1 MSRLVVGPFNR
12 VEGDLEVKLDIKD
25 QSVIR
30 AEVVSPLYRGFE
42 EMLRGKDPRDALI
55 IVPRICGICS
65 VSQSIAAAE
74 ALGEA
79 QGLMPTPNG
88 QRVSNIVHACE
99 NIADH
104 LTHFYMFFMPDFAR
118 SVYADQAWYSDVSER
133 FEAMKGTA
141 VQDVLPRRAEFFHI
155 VGILAGK
162 WPHTLALQPG
172 GVTKTVAKHE
182 LHRLMALVKNFRR
195 FLEREVIGFDLQA
208 FSALSSRD
216 ELMVLV
222 DQHGPTHSDLFRFVD
237 LSRRLG
243 LNRLGRATDRFLSFG
258 AYRSGTT
265 HLFER
270 GLYRGGE
277 DHQLNSGLITEDLS
291 HAWMNGPDA
300 ALHPFDGVTETD
312 PEMTDGYSWCKAPRL
327 EGKPAEVGAL
337 SRQVVAGHPLAR
349 DLVATG
355 GNVEAR
361 VLARFLEM
369 ALLVPMLETWLG
381 EIKTPDPFMAHASMP
396 DNAKGAGMVEAA
408 RGALGHWLT
417 IENGKIENYQI
428 IAPTTW
434 NFSPRDQAGQPGP
447 LETALVGA
455 RVQGGETGPVSV
467 QHIVR
472 SFDPCMV
479 CTVH

>member
-12 VEGDLEVKLDIKD
+12 VEGDLEGKLDIKD
-25 QSVIR
+25 QSVTR

-42 EMLRGKDPRDALI
+42 EMLRGKDPRDALV

-88 QRVSNIVHACE
+88 QLVSNIVHACE

-104 LTHFYMFFMPDFAR
+104 LTHFYMFFMPDFSR
-118 SVYADQAWYSDVSER
+118 SVYADQSWYFDVSKR

-141 VQDVLPRRAEFFHI
+141 AQDVLPRRAEFFHI
-155 VGILAGK
+155 VGLLAGK

-172 GVTKTVAKHE
+172 GVTKTVAEHE
-182 LHRLMALVKNFRR
+182 LRRLMALVKSFRR
-195 FLEREVIGFDLQA
+195 FLEREVIGIDLQA
-208 FSALSSRD
+208 FSGLSRRD
-216 ELMVLV
+216 EILALV

-237 LSRRLG
+237 LSHRLG

-312 PEMTDGYSWCKAPRL
+312 PEMADGYSWCKAPRL

-349 DLVATG
+349 DLVANG

-369 ALLVPMLETWLG
+369 ALLVPTIETWLS
-381 EIKTPDPFMAHASMP
+381 EIRTPDPFMAHANLP
-396 DNAKGAGMVEAA
+396 KNAKGAGMIEAA

-447 LETALVGA
+447 LETALIGA
-455 RVQGGETGPVSV
+455 RVQSGETGPVSV